1 MNLAVPLQIRLPF
14 LMPLLAVVAFAD
26 GCAPSHPPLPIYPR
40 MDAQA
45 TLRRLAQRSATV
57 RTVSAACL
65 LTLTRTNGESV
76 RLDGAIAMRVPS
88 DVRLQAFKFG
98 QKVFDLT
105 LTAAGLWLETP
116 EDPERRSQ
124 ILPAGTSAAQ
134 LARGLS
140 LFGGHA
146 FDGRDVEVTE
156 SSDQTLVVRKPLE
169 GGQTMTAT
177 VDRPTLTVREYRL
190 FDPQGRRRF
199 SLKLDEYRDFNGIVW
214 PTRLIAVS
222 EGGRIN
228 ADLSDVTL
236 NGELPAAAFVPPRR
250 AQRVP

>member
-1 MNLAVPLQIRLPF
+1 VNLALPLQFRLPL
-14 LMPLLAVVAFAD
+14 LMPLLAVVAFTV
-26 GCAPSHPPLPIYPR
+26 GCAPSHPPLPTYPR

-45 TLRRLAQRSATV
+45 TLRRLAQRTAMV

-65 LTLTRTNGESV
+65 LTLTRANGESV

-105 LTAAGLWLETP
+105 LTKKSLWLETP
-116 EDPERRSQ
+116 EDSRHRSQ

-140 LFGGHA
+140 LFGGRV
-146 FDGRDVEVTE
+146 FEGSGVEVTE
-156 SSDQTLVVRKPLE
+156 FSDQTIVVRKPLE

-199 SLKLDEYRDFNGIVW
+199 SLKLDDYREFNQIVW
-214 PTRLIAVS
+214 PTRITAVS
-222 EGGRIN
+222 ESGRIN
-228 ADLSDVTL
+228 ADLNDVTL
-236 NGELPAAAFVPPRR
+236 NGELPAAAFIPPRR